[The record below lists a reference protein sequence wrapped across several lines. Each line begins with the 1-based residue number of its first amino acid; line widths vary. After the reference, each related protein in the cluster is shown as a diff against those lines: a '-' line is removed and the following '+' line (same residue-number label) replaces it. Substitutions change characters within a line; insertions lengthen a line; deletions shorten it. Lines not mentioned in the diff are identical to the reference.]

1 MMASKGPEL
10 RDELQAIGPELHP
23 HAREL
28 REPYAEMIAVR
39 NDDVAELLEIGAER
53 RQLGD
58 EIRSRQLRVR
68 RHSSEVRSAYSG
80 AVTLA
85 STPINT
91 RSVPTAASPQRH
103 RGTITRSLLQ
113 RSCSCS
119 PCALCASVV
128 GSSGSLLANFD

>member
-1 MMASKGPEL
+1 MMAAKGPEL

-28 REPYAEMIAVR
+28 REPHAEMIAVR

-58 EIRSRQLRVR
+58 EVRSRQLRVR
-68 RHSSEVRSAYSG
+68 RHASEVRSASSG

-85 STPINT
+85 SIPINT
-91 RSVPTAASPQRH
+91 RSVPTASLR
-103 RGTITRSLLQ
+103 RTKGTEA
-113 RSCSCS
+113 
-119 PCALCASVV
+119 P
-128 GSSGSLLANFD
+128 

>member
-1 MMASKGPEL
+1 MMPAEGPEL

-28 REPYAEMIAVR
+28 REPHAEMIPVR
-39 NDDVAELLEIGAER
+39 DDDVAELLEMGAER

-68 RHSSEVRSAYSG
+68 RHSSEVRSASSG
-80 AVTLA
+80 AVPLA

-91 RSVPTAASPQRH
+91 RSVPTASAQRHRGH
-103 RGTITRSLLQ
+103 RGTITATPFPKALQ
-113 RSCSCS
+113 LQS
-119 PCALCASVV
+119 SVTSV
-128 GSSGSLLANFD
+128 TLW